1 MSAGMDP
8 QTEDARIRR
17 SLDRRERKRTR
28 TRLMIQAE
36 AFRLFAERGY
46 TETTVEQIAD
56 AAAISPRT
64 FFRYFPTKEDVVLW
78 DEYDPLALE
87 LLESRPT
94 DEPPA
99 ESMRAI
105 IRHTLTG
112 LLQRDREQLLARI
125 RLTRYVPELRARFL
139 DTTASG
145 HEMLAEVFAKHRGLA
160 ATDVLQLRVTAGAL
174 VAAVTVAL
182 DEWERDDGKSD
193 LLTLVDEAFEALAA
207 GARGLQP

>member
-1 MSAGMDP
+1 M
-8 QTEDARIRR
+8 RR

-46 TETTVEQIAD
+46 TETTVEQVAD

-87 LLESRPT
+87 LLESRPA

-105 IRHTLTG
+105 IRQTLTG

-125 RLTRYVPELRARFL
+125 RLMRSVPELRARFL
-139 DTTASG
+139 DMQASG
-145 HEMLAEVFAKHRGLA
+145 HEMLAELFAEHRGLA
-160 ATDVLQLRVTAGAL
+160 VTDVLELRVTAGAL
-174 VAAVTVAL
+174 VAAVTIAL
-182 DEWERDDGKSD
+182 DEWQRDDGKSD
-193 LLTLVDEAFEALAA
+193 LLTLVDDAFEALAA
-207 GARGLQP
+207 GARGLRP